1 MANQD
6 SKSIDTRLGR
16 KISVTSITRIIF
28 PSGVTKKYVD
38 TKFGQHTEC
47 SRTHGSQTNRIVVG
61 LRRPVR
67 PVPKVSLESVVSMDK
82 YHTYVVKSGK
92 VDEQTS
98 KG

>member
-1 MANQD
+1 MD
-6 SKSIDTRLGR
+6 RLDRLSK
-16 KISVTSITRIIF
+16 
-28 PSGVTKKYVD
+28 
-38 TKFGQHTEC
+38 
-47 SRTHGSQTNRIVVG
+47 
-61 LRRPVR
+61 PVR